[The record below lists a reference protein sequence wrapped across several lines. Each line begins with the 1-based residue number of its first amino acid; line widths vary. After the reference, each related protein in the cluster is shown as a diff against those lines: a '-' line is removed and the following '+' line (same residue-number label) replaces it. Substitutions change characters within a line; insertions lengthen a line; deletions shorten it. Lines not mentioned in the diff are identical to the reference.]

1 MRCQALFYAH
11 ILLSM
16 RCHFAF
22 VAGMLM
28 LAAGSYAQQVPA
40 PAKQK
45 FHFGK
50 PQNEEGGYTQAIK
63 VGNTIYVSG
72 TVALTVDSAG
82 VSQVYRIISKSLEQ
96 FGAGLQHVVK
106 ESIFTTD
113 IEAMKAANQYRKLA
127 YKGDYPTSTWVQVS
141 RLYMHEARL
150 EIEVIAV
157 LPDQ

>member
-1 MRCQALFYAH
+1 MYA
-11 ILLSM
+11 
-16 RCHFAF
+16 RFAF
-22 VAGMLM
+22 VAGLLL
-28 LAAGSYAQQVPA
+28 LAVCSHAQLLPT
-40 PAKQK
+40 PEKQK

-50 PQNEEGGYTQAIK
+50 PQNEEGGYTQTIK

-150 EIEVIAV
+150 EIEVIAM
-157 LPDQ
+157 LPDK

>member
-1 MRCQALFYAH
+1 MCSR
-11 ILLSM
+11 
-16 RCHFAF
+16 FAF
-22 VAGMLM
+22 AVSLLL
-28 LAAGSYAQQVPA
+28 LAFCSQAQQLPTPV
-40 PAKQK
+40 KQK

-50 PQNEEGGYTQAIK
+50 SQNEEGGYTQAMK

-82 VSQVYRIISKSLEQ
+82 ISQVYRIISKSLEH

-113 IEAMKAANQYRKLA
+113 MEAMKAANQYRKLA

-157 LPDQ
+157 LPDK